1 MAKRCLRGK
10 TPTLVLYTHGTDY
23 SNSVATV
30 RLTIPEPEPQHAL
43 HLILCKGLLLRS
55 CGQLQNHYRYEN

>member
-1 MAKRCLRGK
+1 MVKKCLRGK
-10 TPTLVLYTHGTDY
+10 RSMLVLYAHGTDY
-23 SNSVATV
+23 SNAVAIV

-55 CGQLQNHYRYEN
+55 CGQLQIHYRYGN